1 LGKLGGNVRLSAC
14 LVSDTAL
21 RPVDAPPPTA
31 LGWVGRVL
39 VRMGF
44 TPRWLV
50 ILPPALWM
58 TVFLLIPLAV
68 VFKISFSEAVVARPP
83 YLPLLTF
90 GDDGEVQ
97 VTLHLSNY
105 LFLFQDN
112 LYIAAYLS
120 SLKIAFISTVLALL
134 IGYPIAYFIARSPE
148 RWRNILLMLVIL
160 PFWSSFLLRVYAWIG
175 FLKNNGVIN
184 NFLGLFGI
192 PQITMLYTDFGVYV
206 GIVYTYLPFM
216 ILPLYTTLVKLD
228 GALLE
233 ASADLGARPFRTFLS
248 VTLPLSLPGIIAGSM
263 LVFIPAIGEYVIP
276 TLLGSPNTLMIGRVL
291 WDEFFSNR
299 DWPLAASVAIAMLVV
314 VVVPLMLLQNAQ
326 SALVE
331 RGK

>member
-1 LGKLGGNVRLSAC
+1 MGELVRLVGLGADLMTTEVPAASGSKTPTG
-14 LVSDTAL
+14 LWPML
-21 RPVDAPPPTA
+21 RG
-31 LGWVGRVL
+31 LL
-39 VRMGF
+39 VRMGI
-44 TPRWLV
+44 TGRWAV

-58 TVFLLIPLAV
+58 TIFLLIPLAV

-90 GDDGEVQ
+90 GDDGSVQ
-97 VTLHLSNY
+97 LTLHLSNY
-105 LFLFQDN
+105 LFLGQDT
-112 LYIAAYLS
+112 LYIAAYLNS
-120 SLKIAFISTVLALL
+120 IKIAFISTVLALL
-134 IGYPIAYFIARSPE
+134 VGYPIAYFIARSPD
-148 RWRNILLMLVIL
+148 RWRNILLMLIIL

-184 NFLGLFGI
+184 NALQAIGL

-216 ILPLYTTLVKLD
+216 ILPLYTNLVKLD
-228 GALLE
+228 DALLE

-248 VTLPLSLPGIIAGSM
+248 VTLPLSMPGIIAGSM

-276 TLLGSPNTLMIGRVL
+276 TLLGSPSTLMIGRVL
-291 WDEFFSNR
+291 WDEFFANR

-314 VVVPLMLLQNAQ
+314 VVGPLMLLQNVQNAV
-326 SALVE
+326 VE
-331 RGK
+331 RK